1 MTDHAHLF
9 PGKQFISTVLDSLE
23 TKTQMSGSLHR
34 VFLMRA
40 AMAGLLI
47 GLMYLVYFSVIAAF
61 AAIGD
66 GSWLAVGRIVGALI
80 FGFALVFIYFSKSE
94 LLTSN
99 MMIVAVG
106 GYYHRISC
114 WRSGR
119 ILIMC
124 FLGNLLGGLLLGGLV
139 AASSLIDGAVGD
151 QMDAAVDHKLAY
163 ISEGLSGWGDLFVRA
178 ILCNFM
184 INLGMLLV
192 YNGYVRSDLMKAI
205 AMIMT
210 VFVFAFSGFEHSVA
224 NSVLFIVV
232 GLSHGIDVFA
242 AMANV
247 AIVLAGNFVG
257 GGLLIGWYYAYAN
270 DDRRY
275 LRTHPP
281 AGDK

>member
-1 MTDHAHLF
+1 
-9 PGKQFISTVLDSLE
+9 
-23 TKTQMSGSLHR
+23 
-34 VFLMRA
+34 
-40 AMAGLLI
+40 
-47 GLMYLVYFSVIAAF
+47 
-61 AAIGD
+61 
-66 GSWLAVGRIVGALI
+66 
-80 FGFALVFIYFSKSE
+80 
-94 LLTSN
+94 
-99 MMIVAVG
+99 
-106 GYYHRISC
+106 
-114 WRSGR
+114 
-119 ILIMC
+119 
-124 FLGNLLGGLLLGGLV
+124 
-139 AASSLIDGAVGD
+139 
-151 QMDAAVDHKLAY
+151 MDAAVDHKLAY

-281 AGDK
+281 AGDE